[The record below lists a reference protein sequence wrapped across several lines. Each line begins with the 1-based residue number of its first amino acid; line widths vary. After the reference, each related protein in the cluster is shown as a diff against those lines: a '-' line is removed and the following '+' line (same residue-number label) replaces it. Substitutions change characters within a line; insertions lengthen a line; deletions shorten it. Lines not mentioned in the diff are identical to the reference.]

1 MADHSS
7 SDLVLIAGGF
17 PSQLT
22 TADMHCSLAGNL
34 RVTQLVDGNKGIHI
48 LLPKACYR
56 ERLSLPGRER
66 AQDLASLAWKRK

>member
-1 MADHSS
+1 
-7 SDLVLIAGGF
+7 
-17 PSQLT
+17 
-22 TADMHCSLAGNL
+22 MHCSLAGNL
-34 RVTQLVDGNKGIHI
+34 RLTQLVDGNKGIHI